1 MKSKT
6 SFSKGTPFVKD
17 ITRYLPLWA
26 VYFVGGLLIILN
38 VGDSQNALMN
48 TLEPFAV
55 INLIYAALCALT
67 LFGDLFNARLCN
79 ALHAMPLRREH
90 WYLSHVA
97 SGLCFSLV
105 PHLVA
110 MCFVMP
116 MQGELWYLGL
126 VWLVVMALQFLFF
139 FGLAVFACFCA
150 GNRIGAAVLYALFNG
165 FSMLIK
171 GFLYAIYLPRMPG
184 VVWKLDFLDI
194 LCPIY
199 HLVGGREYVIIES
212 TVVREPGIVGYGGR
226 VRYTFEGFGEAW
238 GYLWILGAIGL
249 GLLVLSLIL
258 YRRRRLETAGDFMAL
273 RPLEPL
279 FSLVFTLSCAMVWGL
294 MGTLITDES
303 QAGTTVFLLIGLIL
317 GYFVSEMLLRRTPKV
332 FNKRT
337 FVTAALALGFLSGSL
352 ILTDL
357 DAFGVVRYVPKEENV
372 AAVSIQRGH
381 YSTNNMDIGPTITDP
396 QIIRSTLAL
405 HEAALNEEHVK
416 NYALDYGGWVF
427 VSYKLKDGRV
437 VLREYEVR
445 VSLLKSYNALF
456 NTPSILLAADSPKE
470 LAEDL
475 RAVYFSGME
484 YSAWLPE
491 DSKAFR
497 SELAE
502 ALWKDAQAGHLVDSS
517 FLEEDTN
524 VVGRLELNKRR
535 DRNNGRMITLFLSI
549 TEDCENT
556 WKVLEPY
563 LEEITMETDEPIP
576 VEPMKP

>member
-1 MKSKT
+1 MKSRT

-26 VYFVGGLLIILN
+26 IYFVGGLLIILN
-38 VGDSQNALMN
+38 VGDRPSALIG
-48 TLEPFAV
+48 TLEPFSA
-55 INLIYAALCALT
+55 INLVYAALCALT
-67 LFGDLFNARLCN
+67 LFGDIFNARLCN

-116 MQGELWYLGL
+116 MQGEFWYLGL
-126 VWLVVMALQFLFF
+126 VWLGVMALLFLFF

-184 VVWKLDFLDI
+184 VVWELDFLDI

-199 HLVGGREYVIIES
+199 HLMSGREYVILRAS
-212 TVVREPGIVGYGGR
+212 TERIPGIVGYGEG
-226 VRYTFEGFGEAW
+226 VRYVFEGFGEAW

-249 GLLVLSLIL
+249 VLLVLSLLL
-258 YRRRRLETAGDFMAL
+258 YRRRRLETAGDFLAL

-279 FSLVFTLSCAMVWGL
+279 FSLVFTLSCATVWGL
-294 MGTLITDES
+294 VGTLITDDS
-303 QAGTTVFLLIGLIL
+303 QIGTTVFLLIGLVL

-337 FVTAALALGFLSGSL
+337 VVTAALALGFLSGSL

-357 DAFGVVRYVPKEENV
+357 DAFGVVRYVPKEESV
-372 AAVSIQRGH
+372 AAVSVQRR
-381 YSTNNMDIGPTITDP
+381 YKVDPTITDL

-405 HEAALNEEHVK
+405 HEAAINEQDVK
-416 NYALDYGGWVF
+416 VYDMGMDYGGQICL
-427 VSYKLKDGRV
+427 SYKLKNGRV
-437 VLREYEVR
+437 VQREYRVR
-445 VSLLKSYNALF
+445 RSLLKSYTALF
-456 NTPSILLAADSPKE
+456 NSPNILLAADSAKE
-470 LAEDL
+470 LGEEL
-475 RAVYFSGME
+475 LTVYFSSE
-484 YSAWLPE
+484 AYSAWLPE
-491 DSKAFR
+491 NSKAFR
-497 SELAE
+497 SDLAE
-502 ALWKDAQAGHLVDSS
+502 ALWKDAQAGHLLDSS
-517 FLEEDTN
+517 FIEEDTN
-524 VVGRLELNKRR
+524 VVGRLELNRRR
-535 DRNNGRMITLFLSI
+535 DDGRIPSLHLII

-563 LEEITMETDEPIP
+563 LEEISVETDEPIP
-576 VEPMKP
+576 ADPMKP